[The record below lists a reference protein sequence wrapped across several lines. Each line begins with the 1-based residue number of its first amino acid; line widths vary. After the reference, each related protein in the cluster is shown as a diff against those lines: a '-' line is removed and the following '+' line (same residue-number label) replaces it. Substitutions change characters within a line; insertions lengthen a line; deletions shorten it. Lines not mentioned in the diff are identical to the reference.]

1 MTRLAAVSLL
11 SAAAIG
17 LEILLMRMF
26 SIEQW
31 HHFAYL
37 IISIALLGYGASG
50 TFLCFARKRLLARF
64 PAAFAAL
71 AGLFGITAPASFALA
86 ALVPLNT
93 LEIVWDGTQQLYLLA
108 VYGLLATP
116 FFFAASAIGLTLA
129 RGEVFRVYMSD
140 LVGAGLGAFAII
152 AALFVLTPARALLA
166 IGALGFLAAALGSW
180 DRSLRR
186 PVTAVLVL
194 AALVLPAVWPL
205 GWAVPH
211 PSPYKELSLALRI
224 PGTQVIAELSSPL
237 GLLSVVRSPTVPFRH
252 APGLSLAAD
261 ATPPEQLGVFTDG
274 GAMTAITRYD
284 GNPGPIAYLDYQSA
298 ALPYHL
304 LESPRVLILGA
315 GGGADVLLSRLHGA
329 RTIDAVELNPQM
341 VDLVQ
346 SDFAEFAGGI
356 YTSPGTRVHVA
367 EARSFVAAT
376 DRRFDLIQ
384 VALLDSFSAAAAG
397 MHALNE
403 NTLYTVEAFQGYLER
418 LAPGGILAI
427 TRWLKLPPR
436 DSLKLFATAI
446 EALERR
452 GIEDPGRRLVLI
464 RSWRT
469 TTLLVRNGAFAAE
482 DMARVR
488 VFLRDRSF
496 DAAFLP
502 GMEDWEANRYNVLD
516 EPYLFEGARA
526 LLGPGR
532 ERFLEDYKYDV
543 APATDDRPYFFHFL
557 KWRGLAEALSM
568 GGGGLALVEWGYL
581 ILLAALVQGA
591 AASAVLI
598 LLPLAARRLGKPGL
612 DVAVYFLGLGFAFL
626 FIEIAF
632 IQKFVLFLGHPLYA
646 VAVVLSAFLV
656 SAGLGSGFAPRLE
669 RRHGGGAIPI
679 AVTGIGAVAALYLV
693 GLPPLLGWLAPL
705 PQAFKVAAALG
716 LVAPLGF
723 FMGMPFPLG
732 LARVQARSPDLVPW
746 AWGIN
751 GCASVISA
759 VLATLLAVHLG
770 FTVVVILA
778 VGLYITA
785 ALAFR

>member
-1 MTRLAAVSLL
+1 MAAVSLL

-17 LEILLMRMF
+17 LEILLMRLF

-31 HHFAYL
+31 HHFAYM

-50 TFLCFARKRLLARF
+50 TFLCFARERLLRRF

-71 AGLFGITAPASFALA
+71 AGLFGISAPAAYALA
-86 ALVPLNT
+86 ARVPLNT
-93 LEIVWDGTQQLYLLA
+93 LEIVWDGSQQLYLLA

-116 FFFAASAIGLTLA
+116 FFFAAGAIGLALA
-129 RGEVFRVYMSD
+129 RGNVFRVYLSD
-140 LVGAGLGAFAII
+140 LVGAGLGASAII
-152 AALFVLTPARALLA
+152 AALFVLAPSHALMA
-166 IGALGFLAAALGSW
+166 IGSLGFLAAAAGSW
-180 DRSLRR
+180 DRSLHRLV
-186 PVTAVLVL
+186 PAALVL
-194 AALVLPAVWPL
+194 TALVLPAAWPP
-205 GWAVPH
+205 GWAQPH

-224 PGTQVIAELSSPL
+224 PGTEVIAERSSPL
-237 GLLSVVRSPTVPFRH
+237 GQLTVAKSPTIPFRH
-252 APGLSLAAD
+252 APGLSLAAET
-261 ATPPEQLGVFTDG
+261 APPEQLGVFTDG

-284 GNPGPIAYLDYQSA
+284 GKPGPLAYLDLQSA

-315 GGGADVLLSRLHGA
+315 GGGADVLSARLHGA
-329 RTIDAVELNPQM
+329 RSIDAVELNPQM
-341 VDLVQ
+341 VELVRN
-346 SDFAEFAGGI
+346 DFADFAGGI
-356 YTSPGTRVHVA
+356 YGPSGARVHVA
-367 EARSFVAAT
+367 EARGFVAAT

-403 NTLYTVEAFQGYLER
+403 STLYTVEAFQGYLDR
-418 LAPGGILAI
+418 LETGGILAI

-446 EALERR
+446 QALALR
-452 GIEDPGRRLVLI
+452 GARDPGRRLVLI

-469 TTLLVRNGAFAAE
+469 TTLLVRNGEFTAK
-482 DMARVR
+482 DIQRIR
-488 VFLRDRSF
+488 VFLRERSF

-502 GMEDWEANRYNVLD
+502 GMADGEANRYNVLD
-516 EPYLFEGARA
+516 EPYLFGGARD

-543 APATDDRPYFFHFL
+543 APSTDDRPYFFHFL
-557 KWRGLAEALSM
+557 KWRGLTEVLGK
-568 GGGGLALVEWGYL
+568 GGGGLTLVEWGYL
-581 ILLAALVQGA
+581 VLLAALVQA
-591 AASAVLI
+591 LAASAVLI
-598 LLPLAARRLGKPGL
+598 LLPIAARRTGKPGL
-612 DVAVYFLGLGFAFL
+612 GVAVYFLGLGLAFL

-656 SAGLGSGFAPRLE
+656 SAGLGSGVAPRFA
-669 RRHGGGAIPI
+669 RWYGGGAIPI
-679 AVTGIGAVAALYLV
+679 AVTGIGAVAALYLTA
-693 GLPPLLGWLAPL
+693 LPPLLGWLAPL
-705 PQAFKVAAALG
+705 PQAFKVIAALC

-732 LARVQARSPDLVPW
+732 LARARALSPDLLPW

-751 GCASVISA
+751 GCASVIGA
-759 VLATLLAVHLG
+759 VLATVAAVHLG
-770 FTVVVILA
+770 FTAVVVLA
-778 VGLYITA
+778 VALYITA

>member
-1 MTRLAAVSLL
+1 MTRLAAVFLL
-11 SAAAIG
+11 SAAAIA

-31 HHFAYL
+31 HHFAYM
-37 IISIALLGYGASG
+37 IISVALLGYGASG
-50 TFLCFARKRLLARF
+50 TFLCFARERLLARF

-71 AGLFGITAPASFALA
+71 AGLFGISAPAAFAIA
-86 ALVPLNT
+86 ARVPLNT
-93 LEIVWDGTQQLYLLA
+93 LEIVWDGTQQLYQLA
-108 VYGLLATP
+108 VSGLLATP

-129 RGEVFRVYMSD
+129 RGDVFRVYLSD
-140 LVGAGLGAFAII
+140 LVGAGLGAFAIV
-152 AALFVLTPARALLA
+152 AALFALTPADAMLA
-166 IGALGFLAAALGSW
+166 IGSLGFLAAALGSW
-180 DRSLRR
+180 DRSVRR
-186 PVTAVLVL
+186 PVAAVLVL
-194 AALVLPAVWPL
+194 AALVLPL
-205 GWAVPH
+205 GWVVPK
-211 PSPYKELSLALRI
+211 PSPYKELSLALRV
-224 PGTQVIAELSSPL
+224 PGTRVIAELSSPL
-237 GLLSVVRSPTVPFRH
+237 GRLTVARSPTVPFRH
-252 APGLSLAAD
+252 APGLSLAAR
-261 ATPPEQLGVFTDG
+261 AVPPEQLGVFTDG

-284 GNPGPIAYLDYQSA
+284 GNPGPIAYLDFQSA

-304 LESPRVLILGA
+304 LESPSVLILGA

-329 RTIDAVELNPQM
+329 RAIDAVELNPQM
-341 VDLVQ
+341 VDLVRG
-346 SDFAEFAGGI
+346 DFAEFAGGI
-356 YTSPGTRVHVA
+356 YASPGTSVHAA
-367 EARSFVAAT
+367 EGRSFVAST
-376 DRRFDLIQ
+376 DLRFELIQ

-403 NTLYTVEAFQGYLER
+403 NTLYTVEAFQGYLDR

-452 GIEDPGRRLVLI
+452 GIEDPGQRLVLI

-469 TTLLVRNGAFAAE
+469 TTLLVRNRAFAA
-482 DMARVR
+482 DDIARVR

-502 GMEDWEANRYNVLD
+502 GMGDGEANRYNVLD

-526 LLGPGR
+526 LLGPDR
-532 ERFLEDYKYDV
+532 DRFLEDYKYDV
-543 APATDDRPYFFHFL
+543 VPATDDRPYFFHFL
-557 KWRGLAEALSM
+557 KWRGLAEALSK

-581 ILLAALVQGA
+581 ILLAALVQA
-591 AASAVLI
+591 TAASAVLI
-598 LLPLAARRLGKPGL
+598 VLPLAARRLEKPGL
-612 DVAVYFLGLGFAFL
+612 GVAIYFFGLGLAFL

-669 RRHGGGAIPI
+669 RWYGNGAIPI
-679 AVTGIGAVAALYLV
+679 AVTGIGAVAVLYLA

-732 LARVQARSPDLVPW
+732 LARIQARSPDLVPW

-759 VLATLLAVHLG
+759 VLATVVAVHLG
-770 FTVVVILA
+770 FTAVVALA
-778 VGLYITA
+778 VALYITA

>member
-1 MTRLAAVSLL
+1 
-11 SAAAIG
+11 
-17 LEILLMRMF
+17 MRMF

-31 HHFAYL
+31 HHFAYM
-37 IISIALLGYGASG
+37 IISVALLGYGASG
-50 TFLCFARKRLLARF
+50 TFLCFARELLLARF

-71 AGLFGITAPASFALA
+71 AGLFGISAPAAFAIA
-86 ALVPLNT
+86 ARVPLNT

-108 VYGLLATP
+108 VSGLLATP

-129 RGEVFRVYMSD
+129 RGDVFRVYLSD
-140 LVGAGLGAFAII
+140 LVGAGLGAFAIV
-152 AALFVLTPARALLA
+152 AALFALTPADAMLA
-166 IGALGFLAAALGSW
+166 IGSLGFLAAALGSW
-180 DRSLRR
+180 DRSVRR
-186 PVTAVLVL
+186 PVAAVLVL

-205 GWAVPH
+205 GWVVPQ
-211 PSPYKELSLALRI
+211 PSPYKELSLALRV
-224 PGTQVIAELSSPL
+224 PGTRVIAELSSPL
-237 GLLSVVRSPTVPFRH
+237 GRLTVARSPTVPFRH
-252 APGLSLAAD
+252 APGLSLAAR
-261 ATPPEQLGVFTDG
+261 AVPPEQLGVFTDG

-284 GNPGPIAYLDYQSA
+284 GNPGPIAYLDFQSA

-304 LESPRVLILGA
+304 LESPSVLILGA

-329 RTIDAVELNPQM
+329 RAIDAVELNPQM
-341 VDLVQ
+341 VDLVRG
-346 SDFAEFAGGI
+346 DFAEFAGGI
-356 YTSPGTRVHVA
+356 YASPGTRVHAA
-367 EARSFVAAT
+367 EGRSFVAST
-376 DRRFDLIQ
+376 DRRFELIQ

-403 NTLYTVEAFQGYLER
+403 NTLYTVEAFQGYLDR

-469 TTLLVRNGAFAAE
+469 TTLLVRNRAFAA
-482 DMARVR
+482 DDIARVR

-502 GMEDWEANRYNVLD
+502 GMGDGEANRYNVLD

-526 LLGPGR
+526 LLGPDR
-532 ERFLEDYKYDV
+532 DRFLEDYKYDV
-543 APATDDRPYFFHFL
+543 VPATDDRPYFFHFL
-557 KWRGLAEALSM
+557 KWRGLAEALSK

-581 ILLAALVQGA
+581 ILLAALVQA
-591 AASAVLI
+591 TAASAVLI
-598 LLPLAARRLGKPGL
+598 VLPLAARRLEKPGL
-612 DVAVYFLGLGFAFL
+612 GVAIYFFGLGLAFL

-669 RRHGGGAIPI
+669 RWYGNGAIPI
-679 AVTGIGAVAALYLV
+679 AVTGIGAVAVLYLA

-705 PQAFKVAAALG
+705 PQAFKVPAALG

-732 LARVQARSPDLVPW
+732 LARIQARSPDLVPW

-759 VLATLLAVHLG
+759 VLATVVAVHLG
-770 FTVVVILA
+770 FTAVVALA
-778 VGLYITA
+778 VALYITA